1 MGTLGALTAPTRN
14 DALDGLRAIAA
25 LGVLTFHV
33 WLYRVGD
40 PPAPKR
46 TSVEDHLLFQGN
58 LGLICFFVL
67 SGYLLY
73 RTFARASLTGR
84 RADLGGY
91 ARRRVARIVP
101 AYYVCVAGCLL
112 LYALVGYK
120 AVLPPSSGLPLFAVF
135 GQNYSMDTLMKVD
148 PVMWTLCVEAA
159 FYVALPLLGLVA
171 FLLGPRRIGVQAALL
186 AGLVV
191 LSAAWDQ
198 LVHVR
203 HLGPIAS
210 KSLVTY
216 IGHFALG
223 MLVAL
228 WIERRR
234 MRPDHQPLGPRAT
247 AALVGLGLAAIAW
260 NAYVF
265 EVFPGDSFSRVVL
278 AKLPTALGFALIV
291 AAAADGTG
299 PSVSWLRARP
309 LVAVGIVS
317 YGVYLW
323 HLPLIL
329 VVRQLGLLPAAV
341 LPRFAV
347 VLPLALAVATL
358 SWKLVERPAIQ
369 RAGSRR
375 RRARAL
381 RPAEAQAAP

>member
-1 MGTLGALTAPTRN
+1 MRREPARN

-40 PPAPKR
+40 PPGPR
-46 TSVEDHLLFQGN
+46 TTVKDHLLFQGN

-73 RTFARASLTGR
+73 RAFARASLTGE

-101 AYYVCVAGCLL
+101 AYYACVAGCLL
-112 LYALVGYK
+112 LFAIVGYSDT
-120 AVLPPSSGLPLFAVF
+120 LPPSSGIPLFAVF
-135 GQNYSMDTLMKVD
+135 GENYSMDTLMKID

-159 FYVALPLLGLVA
+159 FYVVLPLLGLAA
-171 FLLGPRRIGVQAALL
+171 FLLGPRRIGQQALL
-186 AGLVV
+186 LVV
-191 LSAAWDQ
+191 LVAVTAGWNQFAHARD
-198 LVHVR
+198 
-203 HLGPIAS
+203 LGPIAS
-210 KSLVTY
+210 KSLVPY
-216 IGHFALG
+216 LGHFALG

-234 MRPDHQPLGPRAT
+234 LARGAASVLGPRAT
-247 AALVGLGLAAIAW
+247 AALVAAGVALIAW
-260 NAYVF
+260 NAYVY
-265 EVFPGDSFSRVVL
+265 EAWADDSFSRVVL
-278 AKLPTALGFALIV
+278 AKLPTALGFALVV
-291 AAAADGTG
+291 AAAAGGSG
-299 PSVSWLRARP
+299 PAVGWLRARP

-317 YGVYLW
+317 YGIYLW

-329 VVRQLGLLPAAV
+329 VVRELGLLPPAL

-347 VLPLALAVATL
+347 VLALALSVATL
-358 SWKLVERPAIQ
+358 SWKLLERPLIE
-369 RAGSRR
+369 RAARR
-375 RRARAL
+375 RGRARGAL
-381 RPAEAQAAP
+381 RPAEVQAAP

>member
-1 MGTLGALTAPTRN
+1 M
-14 DALDGLRAIAA
+14 
-25 LGVLTFHV
+25 
-33 WLYRVGD
+33 
-40 PPAPKR
+40 
-46 TSVEDHLLFQGN
+46 FQGN

-112 LYALVGYK
+112 LYAVVGYK

-159 FYVALPLLGLVA
+159 FYVALPLLGLIA
-171 FLLGPRRIGVQAALL
+171 FLLGRRRVGLQAVLL

-191 LSAAWDQ
+191 LSAGWDQ
-198 LVHVR
+198 IVHAR

-234 MRPDHQPLGPRAT
+234 LRPDYRGPLGPSAT
-247 AALVGLGLAAIAW
+247 AALVALGVAVIAW

-265 EVFPGDSFSRVVL
+265 EAFPGDSFSRVVL

-291 AAAADGTG
+291 AAAAGGTG
-299 PSVSWLRARP
+299 PSVSWLRSRP

-369 RAGSRR
+369 RAASGR

-381 RPAEAQAAP
+381 RPAEA